1 MEEPA
6 EMREGAGEGEWEDK
20 PPSSILSPI
29 VSIGIVPPLSGAGLP
44 PLPVPELVFGE
55 SAEVGGG

>member
-20 PPSSILSPI
+20 PPSSILSTI
-29 VSIGIVPPLSGAGLP
+29 IGIVPPLSGAGLP

-55 SAEVGGG
+55 SAEAGGG

>member
-29 VSIGIVPPLSGAGLP
+29 IVPPLSGAGLP

-55 SAEVGGG
+55 SAEAGGG